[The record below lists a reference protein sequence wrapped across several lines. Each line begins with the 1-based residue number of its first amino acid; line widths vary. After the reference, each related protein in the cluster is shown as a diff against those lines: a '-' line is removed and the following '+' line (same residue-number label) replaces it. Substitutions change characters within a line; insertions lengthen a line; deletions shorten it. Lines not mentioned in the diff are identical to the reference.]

1 MPTARRNAKLQTFM
15 RRRAGLQSAPLN
27 STPDGLIGSK
37 KSARLYLFKKKSNSK
52 YQNMFSPKLL
62 LAAHATEVF
71 KAAASD
77 PNANEDTEDP
87 VRQADHNED
96 KLDKVE
102 NQLFSSQSL
111 LKMG

>member
-1 MPTARRNAKLQTFM
+1 
-15 RRRAGLQSAPLN
+15 
-27 STPDGLIGSK
+27 
-37 KSARLYLFKKKSNSK
+37 
-52 YQNMFSPKLL
+52 MFSPKLL

-77 PNANEDTEDP
+77 PNATEDTKDP

-111 LKMG
+111 LKMGWWKFGKQKNGMIGGKKWGDGWQTWQKTGWQTNT

>member
-1 MPTARRNAKLQTFM
+1 
-15 RRRAGLQSAPLN
+15 
-27 STPDGLIGSK
+27 
-37 KSARLYLFKKKSNSK
+37 
-52 YQNMFSPKLL
+52 MFSPKLL

-77 PNANEDTEDP
+77 PNATEDTKDP
-87 VRQADHNED
+87 VRQADQNED

-111 LKMG
+111 LNKNGLMKIWEAKKWNDRWQKMR

>member
-1 MPTARRNAKLQTFM
+1 
-15 RRRAGLQSAPLN
+15 
-27 STPDGLIGSK
+27 
-37 KSARLYLFKKKSNSK
+37 
-52 YQNMFSPKLL
+52 MFSPKLL

-77 PNANEDTEDP
+77 PNATEDTKDP

-102 NQLFSSQSL
+102 NQLFSS
-111 LKMG
+111 